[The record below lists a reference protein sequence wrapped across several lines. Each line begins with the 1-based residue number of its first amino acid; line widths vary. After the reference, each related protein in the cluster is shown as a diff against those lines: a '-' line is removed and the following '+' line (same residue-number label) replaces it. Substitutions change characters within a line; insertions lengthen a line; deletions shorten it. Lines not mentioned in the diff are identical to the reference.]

1 MCGVRWPLTALR
13 IATSPA
19 VRVAFEDAERLPE
32 ILKAIPESEILRKQ
46 RNIRKVWRRYA
57 RRAGCGVLASSRV
70 RAFFG
75 NEVYLNLQL
84 SLYDLLISEP
94 RPGLAGLPGPP
105 SIGNR
110 KGSSK

>member
-1 MCGVRWPLTALR
+1 MHGMRWPPVVSLMCH
-13 IATSPA
+13 IPA

-57 RRAGCGVLASSRV
+57 KKLGCGVLASSRV
-70 RAFFG
+70 HAFFG
-75 NEVYLNLQL
+75 KKIYLDIQL
-84 SLYDLLISEP
+84 SLYDPLISEP
-94 RPGLAGLPGPP
+94 RPGLADMPGPR
-105 SIGNR
+105 SNGSR